1 MMIDLIKLDTE
12 KNNHRTI
19 DIDAVSTEE
28 ILRKINNED
37 KTVASIVEESIGDIS
52 ILVDRI
58 VNRMKVGGRLFY
70 MVEITLCLQHRKVQ
84 KTHLNLLQKT

>member
-52 ILVDRI
+52 NLV
-58 VNRMKVGGRLFY
+58 
-70 MVEITLCLQHRKVQ
+70 
-84 KTHLNLLQKT
+84 